1 MIDIDVQSI
10 GNDLFDIDVDP
21 NTGDLVITE
30 GFDTALK
37 MSLFEERRADR
48 TEVVPAEN
56 RRGWW
61 ANELFDE
68 ISFEIGSKLWL
79 LDQARLNQETL
90 NKAIGFVQDATRWL
104 IEDGHLQEVRVSGIL
119 KSETIILTIDLLR
132 DGSIVDSKSFD
143 IWEATGRSLD

>member
-1 MIDIDVQSI
+1 MIDIDVKSI
-10 GNDLFDIDVDP
+10 GNDLFDIAVAE
-21 NTGDLVITE
+21 NGDLVITE

-61 ANELFDE
+61 AKELNDAQ
-68 ISFEIGSKLWL
+68 FEIGSKLWL

-90 NKAIGFVQDATRWL
+90 NKAIDFVQQATSWL
-104 IEDGHLQEVRVSGIL
+104 VTDGHLNEVRVSGEL
-119 KSETIILTIDLLR
+119 RPETIILTIDLLR
-132 DGSIVDSKSFD
+132 DGARTESFSFD
-143 IWEATGRSLD
+143 IWQATGTSLD